1 MFHNLPR
8 DVSGDAEDRRFER
21 ASFEQFRNA
30 LVPEIVKAESL

>member
-8 DVSGDAEDRRFER
+8 DVSGDAEDRRFE
-21 ASFEQFRNA
+21 QFRNA